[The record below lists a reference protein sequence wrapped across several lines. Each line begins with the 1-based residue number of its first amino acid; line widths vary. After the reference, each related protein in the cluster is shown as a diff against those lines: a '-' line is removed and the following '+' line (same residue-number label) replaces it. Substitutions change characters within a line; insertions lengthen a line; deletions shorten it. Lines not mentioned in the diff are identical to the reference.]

1 MRQSLFVTA
10 LSVTILSSMV
20 FQPVVSV
27 QLTKEA
33 KIEQLELFQGPT
45 MTLAQLKA
53 QAAAE
58 IEGGERGA
66 AGAMMDVM
74 KKIFNRLFGP
84 DERPPAPPMH
94 EIGAN
99 EINVVSANKHSEGGD
114 GAMAMHNPGSDP
126 WIGALPRMGGMKN
139 VLYGQTEADAIAT
152 TDGKAKSEGENEGKS
167 ESETETET
175 KVET

>member
-1 MRQSLFVTA
+1 MRQSLFATA
-10 LSVTILSSMV
+10 LSVTILSSIV
-20 FQPVVSV
+20 LQPVISV

-33 KIEQLELFQGPT
+33 KIEQLEFFQGPS

-53 QAAAE
+53 RAAAE
-58 IEGGERGA
+58 TEGGERGA

-126 WIGALPRMGGMKN
+126 WLAALPRMGPFRGA
-139 VLYGQTEADAIAT
+139 VFGQTEGDAIAT
-152 TDGKAKSEGENEGKS
+152 ADGK
-167 ESETETET
+167 SETETET
-175 KVET
+175 ETKAEV